1 VNTKYKMMSSSTTES
16 GRPRTTKTAYFYRN
30 GDPQYHSVKLPINL
44 RKYRTIDALLD
55 DLTTKIDGLPYGVR
69 DLATAGGKHR
79 VRNLGELEH
88 MAR

>member
-1 VNTKYKMMSSSTTES
+1 MSSSTTDS
-16 GRPRTTKTAYFYRN
+16 VRPRTTKTAYFYRN
-30 GDPQYHSVKLPINL
+30 GDPQHTPTKLPINL

-55 DLTTKIDGLPYGVR
+55 DLTTKVSGLPYGVR

-79 VRNLGELEH
+79 VRNLAELEH